1 MDSSL
6 DFLLVAIDP
15 IDLEYNDTFSPPTA
29 GGSCAKSPEN
39 TILRPPNNRSG
50 VFKTNDN

>member
-1 MDSSL
+1 
-6 DFLLVAIDP
+6 LLVAIDP
-15 IDLEYNDTFSPPTA
+15 IDLEYSDTFSPPTA

-39 TILRPPNNRSG
+39 TILRPPNDRSG